1 MTNSSAWASQP
12 KVEKTFAVWGWSEKY
27 QEFRRALYA
36 PDLIETD
43 QFF

>member
-12 KVEKTFAVWGWSEKY
+12 KVEKTFAVWGWIEKY